1 MQPKIVAVHLTCG
14 AFFNILRMLLAVKGF
29 GNIKSLPFNL
39 CHLMSTSK
47 HYKSVSFNIN

>member
-29 GNIKSLPFNL
+29 GNTVKAP
-39 CHLMSTSK
+39 STDSYYFDK
-47 HYKSVSFNIN
+47 HS